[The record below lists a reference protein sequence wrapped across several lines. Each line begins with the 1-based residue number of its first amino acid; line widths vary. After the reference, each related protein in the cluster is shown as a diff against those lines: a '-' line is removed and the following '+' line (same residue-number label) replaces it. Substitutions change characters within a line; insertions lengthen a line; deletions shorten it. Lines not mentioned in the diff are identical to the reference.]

1 MKKLYVFAGVL
12 ISATFYSQSLMGNIN
27 SGGVSGQDLMYTVG
41 EIYVI
46 PDDPDQQNS
55 GTLGMLYQTSL
66 QVLGA
71 GEVIVKQDKV
81 NVYPNPTADYI
92 TLQISSQEKPK
103 EVSVY
108 DLSGKLVMQ
117 QAVSNDRLDLSS
129 LMKGIYLLVFKNSD
143 LKPVKIIKK

>member
-1 MKKLYVFAGVL
+1 MKKLYVLAGVL
-12 ISATFYSQSLMGNIN
+12 ISAIFYSQSLMGNLN

-46 PDDPDQQNS
+46 PDDQDQQNS

-81 NVYPNPTADYI
+81 SVYPNPTADYI

-108 DLSGKLVMQ
+108 DLSGKLVRQ
-117 QAVSNDRLDLSS
+117 ETVSNDRIDLSS

>member
-1 MKKLYVFAGVL
+1 MKKLYVLAGVL
-12 ISATFYSQSLMGNIN
+12 ISATFYSQSLMGNLN

-81 NVYPNPTADYI
+81 SVYPNPTADYI

-117 QAVSNDRLDLSS
+117 QAISNDRIDLSS
-129 LMKGIYLLVFKNSD
+129 LMKGIYLLVFKNLD